1 MKTLKTFLHF
11 WITVASLL
19 SFLGGWVLLAH
30 SKKPVQPVQTSSAAS
45 SASIAPMP
53 TLPPI
58 RFFSGGAFSNTNN
71 FNVNSNPA
79 PVYPSAPMLMTGG
92 S

>member
-1 MKTLKTFLHF
+1 MKAYKTFLHF
-11 WITVASLL
+11 WITIASLL

-30 SKKPVQPVQTSSAAS
+30 SKKPLQPIQSGQTAAVD
-45 SASIAPMP
+45 IAPLP

-58 RFFSGGAFSNTNN
+58 QFFNGGAFSDTNN
-71 FNVNSNPA
+71 FTVNNNPA
-79 PVYPSAPMLMTGG
+79 PVSRAPLLMTGG